1 MLPALAT
8 RERLAQPVAAGDTK
22 SRNRGN
28 SCVSAMTELL
38 VIYWPLFTTAIVG
51 VVAIVLV
58 GSVILHKRDEGAA
71 IAWVGLILLSPVIG
85 AIAYL
90 LFGINRIRRRAVRT
104 RVGTA
109 TPSDWNPA
117 LDASEPLVVGAD
129 ALDEN
134 SPAFLRRRL
143 LDALTTNP
151 LVAQNTV
158 RALHNGDEAY
168 PAMLEAIE
176 GAKQSIALASYIF
189 KSDEIGRKFVAAL
202 EDAATRGVDV
212 RVLVDGAGEM
222 YSFPPISR
230 LLRANAI
237 PFARYLHSFWPWQ
250 MPYLNLRSH
259 RKILVVDGKLGFTGG
274 LNISQANL
282 VESSPARPV
291 RDLHFAL
298 EGPIVAQLME
308 NFADDWAFTTRE
320 LLDSDDWFPAAKTS
334 GEVLARAIQ
343 SGPHEPID
351 RMRWI
356 LHAAI
361 SQARTRICVMTP
373 YFLPDEILVSSL
385 RLAAI
390 RGVRIDIIIPQ
401 RSNLR
406 FVDWAAR
413 ARLDELLVD
422 GCRIWFGPSPF
433 NHTKMMLV
441 DDDWALVGS
450 SNWDPRSLRLNFEL
464 NVECQ
469 SLSLVRDLEVG
480 FEAERER
487 SRRVSLMDMTQ
498 RSMAVRL
505 RDGIARL
512 FSPYL

>member
-1 MLPALAT
+1 M
-8 RERLAQPVAAGDTK
+8 
-22 SRNRGN
+22 N
-28 SCVSAMTELL
+28 ELIF
-38 VIYWPLFTTAIVG
+38 IYWPLLTTAIVG
-51 VVAIVLV
+51 IVALVLV
-58 GSVILHKRDEGAA
+58 GSVIIHKRDEGAA
-71 IAWVGLILLSPVIG
+71 IAWVGLILLSPVAG

-104 RVGTA
+104 RVGLT

-117 LDASEPLVVGAD
+117 LDAIEPLVVGTGEW
-129 ALDEN
+129 DED
-134 SPAFLRRRL
+134 SPVYLRRRL

-151 LVAQNTV
+151 MVAQNAV
-158 RALHNGDEAY
+158 RALHNGDEVY
-168 PAMLEAIE
+168 PAMLEAIA
-176 GAKQSIALASYIF
+176 GAEHSIALASYIF
-189 KSDEIGRKFVAAL
+189 KSDEIGRQFVAAL
-202 EDAATRGVDV
+202 EEAVTRGVEV

-222 YSFPPISR
+222 YSFPHISR

-237 PFARYLHSFWPWQ
+237 PFARYLHSFWPWR
-250 MPYLNLRSH
+250 MPYLNLRNH

-274 LNISQANL
+274 INISQANL
-282 VESSPARPV
+282 VDSSPARPV

-298 EGPIVAQLME
+298 EGPIVSQLME

-320 LLDSDDWFPAAKTS
+320 LLDGDRWFPAPETG
-334 GEVLARAIQ
+334 GEVLARVIH
-343 SGPHEPID
+343 SGPHESID

-373 YFLPDEILVSSL
+373 YLLPDEILVSSL

-406 FVDWAAR
+406 FVDWATH

-422 GCRIWFGPSPF
+422 GCRIWFGPGPF
-433 NHTKMMLV
+433 NHTKLMLV

-469 SLSLVRDLEVG
+469 SPDLVRDLEIG
-480 FEAERER
+480 FDAERKR
-487 SRRVSLMDMTQ
+487 SRRVSLEDMTE